1 MTYDWYSMYFS
12 GSTLPSN
19 VCRIFKPAFTRFID
33 DIGVVRKGSQSHSM
47 TAFQQC
53 FLQVIAKELREIGA
67 QTDATDAA
75 EANSLDRMEFMQCL
89 VRVAD
94 LACLKTQLAPDI
106 AAAVGMLLQETVA
119 PVILKAFKF
128 ALSRPQVYTNIFRR
142 LNCYTRD
149 CTTTIEEHM
158 PTVKG
163 LFDRYCM
170 SENDGADSGL
180 RSSMS
185 FDEFN
190 IFIRDFHLLDHLFS
204 ARECTLAFVWSRLRV
219 IDDGKSKRGRLH
231 LYNLSQECFY
241 EVLVRIAMMK
251 SLPTDMELG
260 YAGFEDAGSF
270 FAELGKKPEVLR
282 QWRDEHRSD
291 WDVDWEDDDYDPRQ
305 PSHRA
310 LSHLLELIVYQV
322 ETYLA
327 GGGPKGGEP
336 PPTFDPC
343 APLTTR
349 KIDKWYKSR
358 LDARS
363 GAKK

>member
-1 MTYDWYSMYFS
+1 VHWI
-12 GSTLPSN
+12 LP
-19 VCRIFKPAFTRFID
+19 
-33 DIGVVRKGSQSHSM
+33 
-47 TAFQQC
+47 
-53 FLQVIAKELREIGA
+53 
-67 QTDATDAA
+67 DAA
-75 EANSLDRMEFMQCL
+75 
-89 VRVAD
+89 
-94 LACLKTQLAPDI
+94 
-106 AAAVGMLLQETVA
+106 G
-119 PVILKAFKF
+119 
-128 ALSRPQVYTNIFRR
+128 
-142 LNCYTRD
+142 
-149 CTTTIEEHM
+149 
-158 PTVKG
+158 
-163 LFDRYCM
+163 
-170 SENDGADSGL
+170 
-180 RSSMS
+180 
-185 FDEFN
+185 
-190 IFIRDFHLLDHLFS
+190 
-204 ARECTLAFVWSRLRV
+204 TLAFVWSRLRV

-322 ETYLA
+322 EIYLA
-327 GGGPKGGEP
+327 GGGPKGGDP